1 MGCERG
7 LIFPFDSD
15 ISGLL
20 MPLRAT
26 HCSTCGA
33 RTLSVLRSSSET
45 GQTGHVGCEPRALLT
60 FERPRCRQRL
70 LLEPSAI
77 IPFSARHT
85 GKQKGVLDSYTYV

>member
-7 LIFPFDSD
+7 LLYSNF
-15 ISGLL
+15 
-20 MPLRAT
+20 PLRFSHQWPPYAPPSHALLNLWRT
-26 HCSTCGA
+26 HA
-33 RTLSVLRSSSET
+33 LRSSSET

-85 GKQKGVLDSYTYV
+85 GKQKGVLDS